1 MIYAQGATVKL
12 VTASLAM
19 IIDRFVLTVSMTI
32 VSTSSIVCVMAGKQN
47 KLQHSIVRN
56 WLIA

>member
-12 VTASLAM
+12 VTVSL
-19 IIDRFVLTVSMTI
+19 ILVVDRFGLIVSMTK
-32 VSTSSIVCVMAGKQN
+32 VLTSSIVCILASEQS

-56 WLIA
+56 

>member
-12 VTASLAM
+12 VTASLAL

-47 KLQHSIVRN
+47 KL
-56 WLIA
+56 

>member
-12 VTASLAM
+12 VTASL
-19 IIDRFVLTVSMTI
+19 ILVVDRFGITVSMTK
-32 VSTSSIVCVMAGKQN
+32 VLTSSIVCVMAGEQS